1 MENPPFKNK
10 NNKKKNL
17 LAFLHI
23 VTFFQ
28 AIHTTN
34 IAEEWV
40 DHTHA
45 QLKDEKACRVSA
57 TKTLAVAKMKIKDL
71 DTKLTKADRKRKSA
85 EATLTNAKKQ
95 AEDNIIV
102 KDIFCVIG

>member
-1 MENPPFKNK
+1 M
-10 NNKKKNL
+10 
-17 LAFLHI
+17 AFLHI

-28 AIHTTN
+28 AIQTTN

-57 TKTLAVAKMKIKDL
+57 IKTLAVAKMKIKDL

-95 AEDNIIV
+95 AEDQHH
-102 KDIFCVIG
+102 C